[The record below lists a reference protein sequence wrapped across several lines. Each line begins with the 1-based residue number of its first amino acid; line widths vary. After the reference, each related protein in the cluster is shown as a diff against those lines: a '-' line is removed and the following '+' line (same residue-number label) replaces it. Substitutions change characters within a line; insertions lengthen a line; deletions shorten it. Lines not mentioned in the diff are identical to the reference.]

1 MVLGNWIKRALGLN
15 AFRPTV
21 PDGVC
26 VYAVGDIHGRLDLMT
41 ALLEKIWA
49 DADALSANTSK
60 TLIFLG
66 DYVDRGPQSKQVI
79 DYLIALTRPDWDII
93 KLAGNHEYSVLEFLR
108 NPEVYTSWRVYG
120 GMETLLSYDVRPV
133 VTTDQKE
140 IIRIQREFA
149 AKLPQEHL
157 RFFSGLPY
165 SHSIGDYFFAHAG
178 VRPGIALDKQSADD
192 LLWIRDEFLQSDQ
205 SLGKMIVHGHTPTE
219 SPTIRANRIG
229 VDTGAYATNRLTAVK
244 LIRDH
249 YSFLTT
255 SDM

>member
-49 DADALSANTSK
+49 DADALPANTSK

-79 DYLIALTRPDWDII
+79 DYLIALNKPGWDII

-108 NPEVYTSWRVYG
+108 NPEVYASWRVYG

-133 VTTDQKE
+133 MTTDQKE
-140 IIRIQREFA
+140 IARIQQEFA
-149 AKLPQEHL
+149 AKLPLEHL
-157 RFFSGLPY
+157 RFLSDLPY
-165 SHSIGDYFFAHAG
+165 SYSVGDYFFAHAG
-178 VRPGIALDKQSADD
+178 ARPGLALDKQSAED

-205 SLGKMIVHGHTPTE
+205 WFEKVVVHGHTPTE
-219 SPTIRANRIG
+219 RPAIRTNRIG
-229 VDTGAYATNRLTAVK
+229 IDTGAYATNRLTSIK
-244 LIRDH
+244 LITDH

-255 SDM
+255 YDM